1 MDSEKIHVCK
11 AEVISNV
18 RVAKDIW
25 QLTLEPPDQF
35 VVTDCSPGQFV
46 CLAPFD
52 ANSAMSRPFSI
63 ASISTFNGTL
73 KLIYKL
79 VGVNT
84 KLMGQL
90 NEGQQIK
97 FWGPLGNGFIPD
109 PQSYEETWL
118 IGGGMGIA
126 PLRFFEKVISEYQEG
141 IAKVFY
147 GAKSKDEI
155 IDLQLDEDE
164 LTIAT
169 DDGSA
174 GYRGLV
180 THLFFD
186 KTAPYNGKKI
196 LVITC
201 GPNRMMN
208 QIAALCGLLKFDCYV
223 ILERI
228 MACGI
233 GVCLGCSIKMKSG
246 EMKRICH
253 DGPVFKAEE
262 VDWNALG

>member
-1 MDSEKIHVCK
+1 MAENPIHVCQAK
-11 AEVISNV
+11 IVSNEQI
-18 RVAKDIW
+18 AKDTW
-25 QLTLEPPDQF
+25 ELFLEPSDF
-35 VVTDCSPGQFV
+35 DVTQILPGQFI
-46 CLAPFD
+46 CLQPL
-52 ANSAMSRPFSI
+52 NSQSAMARPFSI
-63 ASISTFNGTL
+63 SMVRTFKGIFSIW
-73 KLIYKL
+73 YKV
-79 VGVNT
+79 VGENT
-84 KLMGQL
+84 RLLSQL
-90 NEGQQIK
+90 PEGQQIK
-97 FWGPLGNGFIPD
+97 FWGPLGNGFIPEPNFYD
-109 PQSYEETWL
+109 EVWL
-118 IGGGMGIA
+118 VGGGIGIA
-126 PLRFFEKVISEYQEG
+126 PLCFFKKGITEYQEG

-147 GAKSKDEI
+147 GAKSKDEL

-174 GYRGLV
+174 GYHGLV
-180 THLFFD
+180 TGLFFD
-186 KTAPYNGKKI
+186 KAKEYKDKKI

-201 GPNRMMN
+201 GPNKMME
-208 QIAALCGLLKFDCYV
+208 QISSLCGLLKFDCYV

-233 GVCLGCSIKMKSG
+233 GACLGCSIKMKSG